1 VYLTPVALEEITD
14 LLGWGG
20 FGLRAHRTGTT
31 PLLRMVEQ
39 NVRLHP
45 AVTLREHTAE
55 GVAPDFQSAGFIRP
69 PEVRLIEQGAYRDC
83 LVSPRSAQEYEA
95 VSNGADG
102 GEMPLS
108 LDMAAGTIPTE
119 QVLHTLGTGLLIG
132 NLWYLNYSD
141 RNAARLT
148 GMTRFATFWVENG
161 EIQAPVNVM
170 RFDDSLYRLLGGRLL
185 GLTAE
190 RELLLDP
197 GSYGG
202 RSSRSSRL
210 PGVVIEEMNFT
221 L

>member
-1 VYLTPVALEEITD
+1 
-14 LLGWGG
+14 
-20 FGLRAHRTGTT
+20 
-31 PLLRMVEQ
+31 M
-39 NVRLHP
+39 
-45 AVTLREHTAE
+45 
-55 GVAPDFQSAGFIRP
+55 
-69 PEVRLIEQGAYRDC
+69 IEQGAYQDC

-108 LDMAAGTIPTE
+108 LDMAAGTIPNE
-119 QVLHTLGTGLLIG
+119 RVLHALGTGLLIG

-170 RFDDSLYRLLGGRLL
+170 RFDDSLYRLLGDRLL

-190 RELLLDP
+190 REFLLDP

-210 PGVVIEEMNFT
+210 PGAVIEELNFT